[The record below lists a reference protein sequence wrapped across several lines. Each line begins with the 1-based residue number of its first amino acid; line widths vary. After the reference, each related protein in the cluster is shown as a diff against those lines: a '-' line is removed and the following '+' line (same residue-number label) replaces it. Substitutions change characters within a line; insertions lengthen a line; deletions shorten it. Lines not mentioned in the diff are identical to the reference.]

1 MEWKRPRNR
10 REVQQYLGL
19 CNYYRRFIPE
29 FSDTAAPLTELT
41 IKHVDFRW
49 SKAAEESF
57 LGLKNALCSVP
68 ILAFPLEDGEFVL
81 DTDASNLGIGG
92 VLQQRQGDDEKVIT
106 YTSKKLNKQQR
117 RYCVT
122 RRELLA
128 IVVCLREFRNH
139 LLGREFTICTD
150 HGSLAWLLNFKV
162 PQGQLARWLEYI
174 FQFRFRIVHR
184 DRKKHTNADA
194 LSRNPAHEEG
204 CNDYRPG
211 VALEDLPCGGC
222 SYCRKHHEEWG
233 DFHNEVDDVVPLSQP
248 CRQVSTRSQTK
259 YSWLGSGPTDAT
271 ENSGDS
277 AAVKQSCNHSKF
289 KSIHRAQRGPSWSGW
304 ADIRQG
310 TCQQRRRKMQFWR
323 NFTAGST
330 KGENPNG
337 MKRWVWVLA
346 CGVTGYESLRC
357 VDSVLYLEWQDPR
370 QGSSPVLKL
379 LVPESLKE
387 EVLRLCHDSLFAG
400 HMGVRRTLDRVRRG
414 FHWYGIQRDVKL
426 HVRACPTCAATKMPY
441 RKYRSAMANF
451 RVRAPLDRLGIDIM
465 GPLPTTTRGNRYLFV
480 ICDYFTR
487 WVEAFPLP
495 DQKAETVAQVLVHE
509 FICLFGAPLEI
520 HSDRG
525 RNFESSLFREVCR
538 LLRFRKTRSTPYHPS
553 SNGLVERFNRT
564 LASLLRSYIEEH
576 QEEWDVQV
584 PILTCAYRSTSH
596 PSTGFTPN
604 YLMLGREVM
613 TPVDL
618 TFPTYQDHA
627 SGVPEYVLNMQ
638 ARFAASYGIAR
649 EKLLRAA
656 EQQKK
661 THDVRMV
668 TEEYKVGDAV
678 WKKATRH
685 TKLTLPW
692 CGPYIVHGI
701 LSDCLYRIAD
711 KKKTYVVHHDIVKP
725 CHHEDLPRWA
735 LKLRDQLTI
744 VKA

>member
-1 MEWKRPRNR
+1 MSGYSP
-10 REVQQYLGL
+10 
-19 CNYYRRFIPE
+19 
-29 FSDTAAPLTELT
+29 
-41 IKHVDFRW
+41 
-49 SKAAEESF
+49 
-57 LGLKNALCSVP
+57 
-68 ILAFPLEDGEFVL
+68 
-81 DTDASNLGIGG
+81 
-92 VLQQRQGDDEKVIT
+92 GD
-106 YTSKKLNKQQR
+106 L
-117 RYCVT
+117 
-122 RRELLA
+122 
-128 IVVCLREFRNH
+128 
-139 LLGREFTICTD
+139 
-150 HGSLAWLLNFKV
+150 
-162 PQGQLARWLEYI
+162 
-174 FQFRFRIVHR
+174 
-184 DRKKHTNADA
+184 
-194 LSRNPAHEEG
+194 
-204 CNDYRPG
+204 
-211 VALEDLPCGGC
+211 
-222 SYCRKHHEEWG
+222 
-233 DFHNEVDDVVPLSQP
+233 
-248 CRQVSTRSQTK
+248 
-259 YSWLGSGPTDAT
+259 
-271 ENSGDS
+271 S
-277 AAVKQSCNHSKF
+277 AAQKKD
-289 KSIHRAQRGPSWSGW
+289 A
-304 ADIRQG
+304 
-310 TCQQRRRKMQFWR
+310 
-323 NFTAGST
+323 
-330 KGENPNG
+330 
-337 MKRWVWVLA
+337 VLA
-346 CGVTGYESLRC
+346 ELHGWFDQGGKPERNEAMSLSPGLRCYWLNYESLRC
-357 VDSVLYLEWQDPR
+357 LDSVLYLEWQDPR

-414 FHWYGIQRDVKL
+414 FYWYGIQRDVKL

-441 RKYRSAMANF
+441 RKYRAAMANF
-451 RVRAPLDRLGIDIM
+451 RVGAPLDRLGIDIM

-509 FICLFGAPLEI
+509 FICRFGAPLEI
-520 HSDRG
+520 HSDQG
-525 RNFESSLFREVCR
+525 RNFESSLFQEVCR
-538 LLRFRKTRSTPYHPS
+538 LLRVRKTRSTPYHPS

-678 WKKATRH
+678 WKKAPRH

-692 CGPYIVHGI
+692 CGPYIIHGI

-711 KKKTYVVHHDIVKP
+711 KKKTYVVHHDILKP

-744 VKA
+744 VKALARQSI